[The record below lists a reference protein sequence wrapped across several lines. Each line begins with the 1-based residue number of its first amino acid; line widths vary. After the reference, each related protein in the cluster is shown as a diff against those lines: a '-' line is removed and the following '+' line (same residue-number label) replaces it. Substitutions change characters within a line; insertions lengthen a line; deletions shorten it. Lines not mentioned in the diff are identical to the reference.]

1 MSDFKYKKPG
11 VVAAFILMGMLACSM
26 TSEAVEK
33 KSAEGK
39 NRVAVVSFQAQA
51 PEAGKTKT
59 VFCPICNVG
68 AAGGQVLQESE
79 KIVEEI
85 FMDKLGSIEGI
96 EIVPAERVHN
106 AYKKILAGK
115 ADYAAATL
123 QKVGKESGA
132 DFLAVGYV
140 YRYEERVGYKYSAE
154 HPASVVFE
162 IHLINTADG
171 RSVWRGF
178 FDKTQKSLMEN
189 VLDVFSFFKGGA
201 QWVTARQLTVLGM
214 DDIFETFPDLQ
225 D

>member
-1 MSDFKYKKPG
+1 MFDFNRKNIG
-11 VVAAFILMGMLACSM
+11 VVAAFALIVIFACPM
-26 TSEAVEK
+26 TSAAVEK
-33 KSAEGK
+33 KSAEKK
-39 NRVAVVSFQAQA
+39 NLVAVISFQALVPA
-51 PEAGKTKT
+51 AGETKI
-59 VFCPICNVG
+59 VFCPICKTG
-68 AAGGQVLQESE
+68 ATGGEVQRGAE

-96 EIVPAERVHN
+96 KIIPAEKVQKIH
-106 AYKKILAGK
+106 KKIFSGK
-115 ADYAAATL
+115 TDHAAANL
-123 QKVGKESGA
+123 QKVGRESGA

-140 YRYEERVGYKYSAE
+140 YRYEERIGYRYSAE

-189 VLDVFSFFKGGA
+189 VLDAFSFFRGGA
-201 QWVTARQLTVLGM
+201 QWVTARQLTGLGM

>member
-1 MSDFKYKKPG
+1 MFDFKRKEIG
-11 VVAAFILMGMLACSM
+11 VVAAFVLIGMLACSM

-39 NRVAVVSFQAQA
+39 NLVAVISFQPLA

-59 VFCPICNVG
+59 VFCPICKTG
-68 AAGGQVLQESE
+68 AAGGDVLPGSE

-85 FMDKLGSIEGI
+85 FMDKLGSLEGI
-96 EIVPAERVHN
+96 EVIPAEKAQK
-106 AYKKILAGK
+106 AYKKIFSGK
-115 ADYAAATL
+115 ADYAVANL
-123 QKVGKESGA
+123 QKVGRETGA

-162 IHLINTADG
+162 IHLIRMADG
-171 RSVWRGF
+171 RSVWRGS

-201 QWVTARQLTVLGM
+201 QWVTARQLTGLGM
-214 DDIFETFPDLQ
+214 DDVFETFPDLQ
-225 D
+225 E

>member
-1 MSDFKYKKPG
+1 MSDFKYKKIS

-39 NRVAVVSFQAQA
+39 NLVAIVSFQSRA

-59 VFCPICNVG
+59 VLCPICNVG
-68 AAGGQVLQESE
+68 AAGGQVLPESE
-79 KIVEEI
+79 KTVEEI
-85 FMDKLGSIEGI
+85 FMDKLDSIEGI
-96 EIVPAERVHN
+96 EIIPAERVQRVC
-106 AYKKILAGK
+106 KKIFSGK
-115 ADYAAATL
+115 ADYTAATL

-171 RSVWRGF
+171 QSVWRGF